1 LTDQAVEGFFEG
13 LVRFVAA
20 IPVGRD
26 FVSRGPSRSLSVASA
41 LEVTRSRRARRR
53 RVRARQRERSRRRR
67 ALAMT
72 RDVARAFRDTFFR
85 PRTHLGSAS
94 EPNRRSVAPRIS
106 PPGPPP
112 SLLRSRHM
120 AFPDDPSSASLVSFL
135 PSLRR
140 LESPPAGSPSRTA
153 AARRTSA
160 ASPVPRATRSPRR
173 DSASAS
179 ASSSRC
185 SARSA
190 SPPSTSSAVRLRTS
204 SSPVAL
210 SLSSSSR

>member
-1 LTDQAVEGFFEG
+1 M
-13 LVRFVAA
+13 RFH
-20 IPVGRD
+20 GRD
-26 FVSRGPSRSLSVASA
+26 FIPPSRSLSVASA

-72 RDVARAFRDTFFR
+72 RDVARAFRDTFFQ
-85 PRTHLGSAS
+85 PRTQPRFRFGT
-94 EPNRRSVAPRIS
+94 EPSVGRAENLPS
-106 PPGPPP
+106 GPPP

-120 AFPDDPSSASLVSFL
+120 AFPDDPLAASLVSFL

-173 DSASAS
+173 DSALAS